1 MPRTGRPAPGKSKA
15 KPGPTQIKD
24 WHASL
29 GGLALK
35 AEKATD
41 SLERM
46 LAVCRS
52 TLAFLNNLLRPGTR
66 YQDTPCIILG
76 QHYLSHRELGI
87 FHRGDLTRVYLQ
99 ELCTYDPVEAPIPCA
114 SKYRT
119 PGHTDVA
126 TWKFNIQPVAHAKL
140 RKEGSLL
147 NSTGIPYIEVAL
159 QGERLGQLE
168 FTRHAETY
176 QITSLPSIL
185 LAAPLQEQC
194 PLDFDGICNIECA
207 ATGLRAVL
215 KFKPWVQQQQQ
226 EGGGGGQG
234 AVAAVKGE
242 VRRLL
247 GDGDTKIAKFE
258 GHWQN
263 RIIAQGLEN
272 NSEGVLFDIQDFPPV
287 PTALPPSINLANPG
301 PRTVARFWSAVIE
314 AILYLDKEAAEKGGK
329 SVVEMVNSLLTDEL
343 RKSLLYT
350 PPSIMPN
357 GAAGINKSGGG
368 GTKEKNTHEDAGV
381 EIAAQDSRPL
391 PPAIRLQ
398 RALGRCLSYQ
408 LQYVVQSLTQAAL
421 EKESAEME
429 AVKIAVAAE
438 SVGGGGGGKMVSG
451 AKGGH

>member
-1 MPRTGRPAPGKSKA
+1 M
-15 KPGPTQIKD
+15 
-24 WHASL
+24 
-29 GGLALK
+29 
-35 AEKATD
+35 
-41 SLERM
+41 
-46 LAVCRS
+46 
-52 TLAFLNNLLRPGTR
+52 
-66 YQDTPCIILG
+66 LG

-99 ELCTYDPVEAPIPCA
+99 ELCTYDPVEAPIPCTY
-114 SKYRT
+114 KYQT
-119 PGHTDVA
+119 QGHTDVA

-147 NSTGIPYIEVAL
+147 NSTETPYVEVAL
-159 QGERLGQLE
+159 QGEGLGQLE

-176 QITSLPSIL
+176 QITSLPSII

-215 KFKPWVQQQQQ
+215 KFKPWVQQQQ
-226 EGGGGGQG
+226 EGGGGGPG

-242 VRRLL
+242 VRRLS
-247 GDGDTKIAKFE
+247 GDGETKIAKFK

-263 RIIAQGLEN
+263 QITVQGLEN
-272 NSEGVLFDIQDFPPV
+272 NSEGILFDIQDFPPV
-287 PTALPPSINLANPG
+287 FTTLPPSINLANPG
-301 PRTVARFWSAVIE
+301 PQTVARFWSALIE
-314 AILYLDKEAAEKGGK
+314 SILYLDKDEVERGGK

-350 PPSIMPN
+350 PSSSVSN
-357 GAAGINKSGGG
+357 GAVGNNMHGNGV
-368 GTKEKNTHEDAGV
+368 TKEKKIEYEDADA

-421 EKESAEME
+421 EKESEEME

-438 SVGGGGGGKMVSG
+438 GSTGGGGGIKLYT
-451 AKGGH
+451 